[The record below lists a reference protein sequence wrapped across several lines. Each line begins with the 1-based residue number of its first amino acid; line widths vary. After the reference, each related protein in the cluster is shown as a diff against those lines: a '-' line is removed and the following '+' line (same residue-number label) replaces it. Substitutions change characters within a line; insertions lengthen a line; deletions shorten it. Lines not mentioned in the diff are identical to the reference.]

1 MTINEIHGNEIKN
14 ILVDVEKLM
23 WMKSG
28 QMIDYGDDAF
38 RASTVIF
45 MTTLMDRMWVLQEKE
60 DLPIEDRKNMAEKAG
75 QELRKLV
82 KTFTD
87 IDTFNFYN
95 DESES

>member
-1 MTINEIHGNEIKN
+1 MTQNELHGIEIKN

-28 QMIDYGDDAF
+28 EMIEYGDDAF

-45 MTTLMDRMWVLQEKE
+45 MTTLMDRMWKLQEKE
-60 DLPIEDRKNMAEKAG
+60 NLPIEDRKNMAEKAG
-75 QELRKLV
+75 EQLRKLV

-95 DESES
+95 DESKS

>member
-1 MTINEIHGNEIKN
+1 MTQNEIHGNVIKD

-28 QMIDYGDDAF
+28 EIIDYGDDGF

-60 DLPIEDRKNMAEKAG
+60 DLPIEDRKNMGEKVG
-75 QELRKLV
+75 HELRKLV

-95 DESES
+95 DESKY